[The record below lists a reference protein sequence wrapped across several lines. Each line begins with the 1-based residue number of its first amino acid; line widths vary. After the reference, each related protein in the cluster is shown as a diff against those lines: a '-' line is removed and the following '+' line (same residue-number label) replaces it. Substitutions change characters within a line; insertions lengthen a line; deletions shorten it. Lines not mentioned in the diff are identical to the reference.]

1 MFVIFRKKIMLKID
15 IHTHI
20 LPENLNSLTNTFSD
34 PRFLRMDPIDDKT
47 AMLLKDNKPFRRV
60 DCNCWSHQARME
72 ECEESGVNLQVLSTI
87 PALFS
92 YWSKDNECLEL
103 SQFLNNH
110 IANLSQENPSKYIG
124 LGTIPMQ
131 NPDLAIQEMD
141 RCINKLNLP
150 GIQMGSNIN
159 GLNLSETL
167 FTPIFE
173 HAEKIGCSI
182 FIHPW
187 EMMGQSDIEK
197 YWLPWLVG
205 MPAETSRAICSLIF
219 GGVFERYP
227 NLKIAFA
234 HGGGAFPFT
243 AGRVDH
249 GFNVRPDLCAMDNSI
264 LPSSYM
270 KNFYVDSLVHS
281 ENAMKFLIET
291 MGVERIALGSDYP
304 FPLGEHHP
312 GKLIESMGLPN
323 SAKQRLLSGT
333 AFEWLGLNEKIFF
346 I

>member
-1 MFVIFRKKIMLKID
+1 MFKID

-20 LPENLNSLTNTFSD
+20 LPENLNDLTNTFSD
-34 PRFLRMDPIDDKT
+34 PRFLRMDAIDEKT
-47 AMLLKDNKPFRRV
+47 AMLRKDDKPFRQV
-60 DCNCWSHQARME
+60 GCNCWSHHARTN
-72 ECEESGVNLQVLSTI
+72 ECHKTGVDVQVLSTI
-87 PALFS
+87 PVLFS
-92 YWSKDNECLEL
+92 YWAKDDECLTL

-110 IANLSQENPSKYIG
+110 ITEICKAESNKYIG

-131 NPDLAIQEMD
+131 NTDLAIAEMN
-141 RCINKLNLP
+141 RCINELNLP
-150 GIQMGSNIN
+150 GIQLGSNIN
-159 GLNLSETL
+159 GLNLSEEQ
-167 FTPIFE
+167 FSPFFE

-187 EMMGQSDIEK
+187 EMMGQSDMQK

-219 GGVFERYP
+219 GGVFEKFS

-249 GFNVRPDLCAMDNSI
+249 GFNVRPDLFALDNST

-270 KNFYVDSLVHS
+270 KNFYVDSLVHD
-281 ENAMKFLIET
+281 ENAMNFLIQT
-291 MGVERIALGSDYP
+291 MGAERIAMGSDYP

-312 GKLIESMGLPN
+312 GKLIETMNLSD
-323 SAKQRLLSGT
+323 STKQRLLAGT
-333 AFEWLGLNEKIFF
+333 ALEWLGLSESDFHG
-346 I
+346 